1 VRNDQRRS
9 RARRKAYVAELEA
22 KIRQYDIESGQ
33 ICTTAELLRAT
44 QEAEFLKGLLHLL
57 GLDGSFL
64 QAFTRAQRLAP
75 ILAHKQGETASS
87 RIAPRSS
94 SHLLDALSMSVMSLS
109 TTKVVAP

>member
-1 VRNDQRRS
+1 VRNDRRRS

-22 KIRQYDIESGQ
+22 KVRQYDIVSGQ

-44 QEAEFLKGLLHLL
+44 QEAKSLKGLLHSL

-75 ILAHKQGETASS
+75 ILAHNQGETASS
-87 RIAPRSS
+87 RSAPSS
-94 SHLLDALSMSVMSLS
+94 SSRLLDALSVSEMSLS